1 MTLGVVMLVHT
12 AFDRAEQMI
21 RHWADAGCPV
31 VVHVDRNVAQ
41 AAYDAFVGAVGDLAD
56 VSFSRRYRGE
66 WGMWGLIAASKAAS
80 RQLLDRY
87 PEIRHVYLASGACL
101 PLRPIAELQA
111 YLDARPD
118 TDFIESVTTSDV
130 KWTIGGLDRERFTL
144 RFPFS
149 WKRQRR
155 LFDGYV
161 RLQQVLRLRR
171 KVPEGLTPHLGS
183 QWWCLTRQTLTA
195 ILGDPRRAEFDS
207 YFRQVWIPD
216 ESYYQTLVRR
226 HARRLESRS
235 LTLAKFDYQ
244 GKPHIFYDDHAELL
258 ARSGCF
264 VARKIWPQADGLYQ
278 RFPRRP
284 NLAESA
290 EEPRTG
296 TVDRI
301 FAQAVD
307 RRTIGRRGLY
317 MQGRFPFME
326 RENGF
331 TAAPYTVLQG
341 FDDII
346 PDLAGWLTAQTGV
359 VAHGHLFAT
368 DKAHFAG
375 GGATYRGG
383 LSGHARLRDYNAKM
397 FLTNLIW
404 NGRDQHQCFQFG
416 PTDNQAIKWMLT
428 KDTQASVWVVTGAWA
443 LSLFRTGK
451 AATDVRSQAAR
462 LQQVENR
469 FLKALG
475 SPDARSRRHIMTLA
489 EFLESP
495 VDVLQGIMDDMVG
508 HRARTLKVLPAMVDL
523 DGFPAFLQELKN
535 QGMHPYLTGE
545 FAPAQKVQSSRRQ
558 PRKPYLIGKK

>member
-21 RHWADAGCPV
+21 RHWAAAGCPV
-31 VVHVDRNVAQ
+31 VVHVDKNVGQ
-41 AAYDAFVGAVGDLAD
+41 ATHDAFVAALADLAD

-66 WGMWGLIAASKAAS
+66 WGMWGLIAASQAAS

-87 PEIRHVYLASGACL
+87 PDIQHVYLASGACL
-101 PLRPIAELQA
+101 PLRPVAALKA
-111 YLDARPD
+111 YLAARPD

-130 KWTIGGLDRERFTL
+130 KWTVGGLDRERFTL

-161 RLQQVLRLRR
+161 RLQRLLRMRR
-171 KVPEGLTPHLGS
+171 RIPAGITPHLGS

-195 ILGDPRRAEFDS
+195 ILDDPRRAAFDS

-216 ESYYQTLVRR
+216 ECYYQTLARL
-226 HARRLESRS
+226 HTRRLESRS
-235 LTLAKFDYQ
+235 LTLAKFDFQ

-264 VARKIWPQADGLYQ
+264 VARKIWPQAKALYH
-278 RFPRRP
+278 RFPGEAQP
-284 NLAESA
+284 EHCAQ
-290 EEPRTG
+290 EPHTG
-296 TVDRI
+296 TIDRI

-317 MQGRFPFME
+317 MQSRFPFMD

-331 TAAPYTVLQG
+331 TAVPYTVLQG

-359 VAHGHLFAT
+359 IAHGHLFAT

-375 GGATYRGG
+375 GAAVYRGG
-383 LSGHARLRDYNAKM
+383 LSANARLRDYNAKM
-397 FLTNLIW
+397 FLTNLVW

-416 PTDNQAIKWMLT
+416 PADSQAIKWMLA
-428 KDTQASVWVVTGAWA
+428 KDPQASVWVVTGAWA
-443 LSLFRTGK
+443 VPLFRSGRS
-451 AATDVRSQAAR
+451 ASAVRAEAAR
-462 LQQVENR
+462 LQQVESGFIN
-469 FLKALG
+469 ALR
-475 SPDARSRRHIMTLA
+475 SSDARSRRHIMTLA
-489 EFLESP
+489 EFLGSP
-495 VDVLQGIMDDMVG
+495 IDVLQAITGDMVG
-508 HRARTLKVLPAMVDL
+508 HRAKALSRPPVMVDL
-523 DGFPAFLQELKN
+523 GGFAAFLQDLKN
-535 QGMHPYLTGE
+535 QGMHPYLAGE
-545 FAPAQKVQSSRRQ
+545 FAPGDAVKSTRPP
-558 PRKPYLIGKK
+558 PRKAYVIDRK